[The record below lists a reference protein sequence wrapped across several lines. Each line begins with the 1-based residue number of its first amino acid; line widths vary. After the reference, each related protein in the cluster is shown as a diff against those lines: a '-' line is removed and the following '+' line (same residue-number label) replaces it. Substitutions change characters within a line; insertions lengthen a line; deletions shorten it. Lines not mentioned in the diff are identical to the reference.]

1 MSHAIC
7 ECFSPDTN
15 CTSLYRSSLA
25 LSPLVDAGWEGRE
38 RPCPHPFRPSAPSF
52 EDEGRASERG
62 PEYKKNER
70 GRPRRCVIPLVDL
83 RGHATPGPPHRGSPR
98 PPSSRSATEQA
109 QLISV
114 RSGAGQL
121 FTPPRSQSRDSGR
134 RARGERDA
142 EGEPGRDQL
151 SASLWEH
158 ELVIAR
164 KITRGET
171 QVLSEVSCCP
181 AMMMSLD
188 CAS

>member
-1 MSHAIC
+1 MRSARGHTYEAWHVMFLTCMAHAIC
-7 ECFSPDTN
+7 EGFSPVTN

-38 RPCPHPFRPSAPSF
+38 RPCPHPFRPSFRPSAPGF

-62 PEYKKNER
+62 PEYTRGER
-70 GRPRRCVIPLVDL
+70 GRPRSCESSLLDL
-83 RGHATPGPPHRGSPR
+83 CGHATPGPPYRSSPR

-134 RARGERDA
+134 RARGERRS
-142 EGEPGRDQL
+142 GR
-151 SASLWEH
+151 E
-158 ELVIAR
+158 
-164 KITRGET
+164 RGI
-171 QVLSEVSCCP
+171 S
-181 AMMMSLD
+181 
-188 CAS
+188 